1 MRIFKENQRF
11 RQWWLIIL
19 LITII
24 IASALPLFSE
34 ISINKVRLKSLIAPI
49 ISLVIFILIFILNLE
64 TRINSKGISAG
75 FEPLPFFRRN
85 YNWDEIQ
92 ECYVRTYAPVSEYGG
107 WGIRG
112 FGRAKAYNVSG
123 NKGIQIITKNNERF
137 LVGTEKPDLAKR
149 AINKNFENYKK

>member
-11 RQWWLIIL
+11 RQWWLIIV
-19 LITII
+19 LITIVL
-24 IASALPLFSE
+24 ASALPLFSE
-34 ISINKVRLKSLIAPI
+34 ISLNEVKLKSLIAPV
-49 ISLVIFILIFILNLE
+49 ISLLVFVLVFILNLE

-75 FEPLPFFRRN
+75 FEPLPFLRRK

-92 ECYVRTYAPVSEYGG
+92 ECFVRTYAPISEYGG

-112 FGRAKAYNVSG
+112 FGRAKAYTVSG

-137 LVGTEKPDLAKR
+137 LIGTDKPDLAKR
-149 AINKNFENYKK
+149 AINKNFKNYKK

>member
-1 MRIFKENQRF
+1 MRIFTENQRF

-123 NKGIQIITKNNERF
+123 NKGIHIITKNNERF
-137 LVGTEKPDLAKR
+137 LIGTEKPDLARR
-149 AINKNFENYKK
+149 AINKNFKNHKE

>member
-19 LITII
+19 LITIV

-34 ISINKVRLKSLIAPI
+34 ISINKVRLESVIAPI
-49 ISLVIFILIFILNLE
+49 ISLQVFVLIFILKLE
-64 TRINSKGISAG
+64 TRINSKGITAG

-137 LVGTEKPDLAKR
+137 LIGTEKPDLARR
-149 AINKNFENYKK
+149 AINKNFKDHKE

>member
-11 RQWWLIIL
+11 RQWWLIII
-19 LITII
+19 LITIVL
-24 IASALPLFSE
+24 ASALPLFYE
-34 ISINKVRLKSLIAPI
+34 ISLNEVKLKSLIAPV
-49 ISLVIFILIFILNLE
+49 ISLLVFVLIFILNLE
-64 TRINSKGISAG
+64 TRINNKGISAG
-75 FEPLPFFRRN
+75 FRPFPFFRRN

-92 ECYVRTYAPVSEYGG
+92 ECFVRTYAPVSEYGG

-123 NKGIQIITKNNERF
+123 NKGIQIITKTKERF
-137 LVGTEKPDLAKR
+137 LIGTEKPDLAKR

>member
-11 RQWWLIIL
+11 RQWWLIIV
-19 LITII
+19 LITIVL
-24 IASALPLFSE
+24 ASALPLFSE
-34 ISINKVRLKSLIAPI
+34 ISLNEVKLKSLIAPV
-49 ISLVIFILIFILNLE
+49 ISLLVFVLVFILNLE

-75 FEPLPFFRRN
+75 FEPLPFLRRK

-92 ECYVRTYAPVSEYGG
+92 ECFVRTYAPISEYGG

-112 FGRAKAYNVSG
+112 FGRAKAYTVSG

-137 LVGTEKPDLAKR
+137 LIGTEKPDLARR
-149 AINKNFENYKK
+149 AINKNFKYYKE

>member
-137 LVGTEKPDLAKR
+137 LIGTEKPDLARR
-149 AINKNFENYKK
+149 AINKNFKNHKE

>member
-1 MRIFKENQRF
+1 MDQEYVLKYLRKKLN
-11 RQWWLIIL
+11 
-19 LITII
+19 
-24 IASALPLFSE
+24 FSE

-64 TRINSKGISAG
+64 TRINSKGISAS

-107 WGIRG
+107 WGIKG

-137 LVGTEKPDLAKR
+137 LIGTEKPDLARR
-149 AINKNFENYKK
+149 AINKNFKNYKE

>member
-1 MRIFKENQRF
+1 M
-11 RQWWLIIL
+11 
-19 LITII
+19 
-24 IASALPLFSE
+24 
-34 ISINKVRLKSLIAPI
+34 
-49 ISLVIFILIFILNLE
+49 IFILIFILNLE

-123 NKGIQIITKNNERF
+123 NKGIHIITKNNERF
-137 LVGTEKPDLAKR
+137 LIGTEKPDLARR
-149 AINKNFENYKK
+149 AINKNFKNHKE

>member
-34 ISINKVRLKSLIAPI
+34 ISINKVRFKSLIAPI
-49 ISLVIFILIFILNLE
+49 ISLLVFVLILILNLE
-64 TRINSKGISAG
+64 TRINSKGITAG

-92 ECYVRTYAPVSEYGG
+92 ECYVRTYAPVFEYGG

-137 LVGTEKPDLAKR
+137 LIGTEKPDLARR
-149 AINKNFENYKK
+149 AINKNFKNHKE

>member
-24 IASALPLFSE
+24 IASAIPLFSE

-137 LVGTEKPDLAKR
+137 LIGTEKPDLARR
-149 AINKNFENYKK
+149 AIKKNFKDHKE

>member
-11 RQWWLIIL
+11 RQWWLIIV
-19 LITII
+19 LITIVL
-24 IASALPLFSE
+24 ASALPLFSE
-34 ISINKVRLKSLIAPI
+34 ISLNEVKLKSLIAPV
-49 ISLVIFILIFILNLE
+49 ISLLVFVLVFILNLE

-75 FEPLPFFRRN
+75 FEPLPFLRRK

-92 ECYVRTYAPVSEYGG
+92 ECFVRTYAPISEYGG

-112 FGRAKAYNVSG
+112 FGRAKAYTVSG

-137 LVGTEKPDLAKR
+137 LIGTEKPDLAKR
-149 AINKNFENYKK
+149 AINKNFKNYKK

>member
-19 LITII
+19 LITIV

-34 ISINKVRLKSLIAPI
+34 ISINKVRLESVIAPI
-49 ISLVIFILIFILNLE
+49 ISLQVFVLIFILKLE
-64 TRINSKGISAG
+64 TRINSKGITAG

-85 YNWDEIQ
+85 YNWDEIK
-92 ECYVRTYAPVSEYGG
+92 ECYIRTYAPVSEYGG
-107 WGIRG
+107 WGIKG

-137 LVGTEKPDLAKR
+137 LIGTEKSELARR
-149 AINKNFENYKK
+149 AINKNFKNHKE